1 MGKFILLSNFLLIM
15 IGLVSCSNKSAKEDV
30 SNDIQNVSSWSA
42 TAYMVGDAWIH
53 DNVPNK
59 YAQTTLKKAQEEILK
74 EKESIE
80 KIPTNN
86 KSGIVDNVLRLADKT
101 EKIST
106 AIAQK
111 NRSEV
116 QKSLSELAVETQ
128 ALKQLKTTP
137 E

>member
-1 MGKFILLSNFLLIM
+1 MGKCIFLSNCLLTM
-15 IGLVSCSNKSAKEDV
+15 IWLTSCSNQYAKADLNKE
-30 SNDIQNVSSWSA
+30 IKNVSSWSA

-53 DNVPNK
+53 DNVPDE

-74 EKESIE
+74 EKASIE
-80 KIPTNN
+80 KIPKND
-86 KSGIVDNVLRLADKT
+86 KSGILDKVLQLANKT

-111 NRSEV
+111 NRTQV
-116 QKSLSELAVETQ
+116 QKSLSELAVESQ
-128 ALKQLKTTP
+128 SLKQLKTIP

>member
-1 MGKFILLSNFLLIM
+1 M
-15 IGLVSCSNKSAKEDV
+15 IWLTSCSSKSSQEDLTK
-30 SNDIQNVSSWSA
+30 DIKNVSSWSA

-53 DNVPNK
+53 DAVPNK
-59 YAQTTLKKAQEEILK
+59 YAQATLKKAQTEILT
-74 EKESIE
+74 ERDSIV
-80 KIPTNN
+80 KIPTSD
-86 KSGIVDNVLRLADKT
+86 KSVLLTKVLILADKT

-116 QKSLSELAVETQ
+116 RKSLAELAVESQ
-128 ALKQLKTTP
+128 ALKKLKAIP